1 MDFRVLG
8 PIEIL
13 DHGCNVVPTAP
24 KPRQVI
30 SLLLLRRN
38 TLVQTAELIDELWE
52 HNPPG
57 SAMTTL
63 QTYVYKLRK
72 VLLRQGGEEIL
83 HTKPGGYLLAVP
95 DSAIDLHTFETDANA
110 GKALLEEGDPV
121 GAAAVLKRALAM
133 WRGPV
138 LADVAPGSLLT
149 SYVIRLQELHFRTR
163 ELRIQ
168 ADLRLGL
175 HRELI
180 SELKSLMMAHPLHE
194 NLHAFLM
201 IALHRSGRRHEAL
214 EVYQVLRNNMVEE
227 LGLEPGQELKQL
239 HRALLADGPLDTSVP
254 HHQLTAV
261 MAEPAELTM
270 LSAAPAAPAAPAAS
284 PSAPSTPRRAP
295 QPAVAGVPTPA
306 QLPADLADFTGRGA
320 VVGDIVADFT
330 AAQKAGA
337 LRTAPWMALI
347 SGMPG
352 VGKTAL
358 AVHVA
363 HLVRGQFGDGQLFAD
378 LRASSATPR
387 NPGEVLLG
395 FLRSLGMAEHQIPD
409 DTEERCNLFRS
420 VTANRRLLI
429 VIDDV
434 TSSADLRPL
443 LPANPEC
450 AVIVTGCRTL
460 HGVGG
465 ALNVDLDVMD
475 HAEGVELLARMV
487 GRARLEAERRAT
499 DRLVELCGRLPVALR
514 CIGSRLVAVPGLP
527 LTVLADRLTNSP
539 QALDELCLGD
549 LNLRAMYDSS
559 YARLS
564 RQEQSTFRLLSML
577 PGAAFTGDAAA
588 ELLGWEPAAVERL
601 LIRFADDHLIK
612 IVGFGND
619 KIHYAF
625 PELTRAY
632 AKSRLD
638 SVLTD
643 AAQSVLVASV
653 PGEVADV

>member
-72 VLLRQGGEEIL
+72 VLLRQDGEEIL
-83 HTKPGGYLLAVP
+83 RTKPGGYLLAVP
-95 DSAIDLHTFETDANA
+95 DSAIDLHEFETDANA
-110 GKALLEEGDPV
+110 GKELLEEGDPA
-121 GAAAVLKRALAM
+121 GAAAVLKRALSI
-133 WRGPV
+133 WRGPA
-138 LADVAPGSLLT
+138 LADVTPGSLLT

-163 ELRIQ
+163 DLRIQ
-168 ADLRLGL
+168 AELQLGL

-180 SELKSLMMAHPLHE
+180 SELKSLVMAHPLHE

-214 EVYQVLRNNMVEE
+214 EVYLLLRNNMVKE

-239 HRALLADGPLDTSVP
+239 HRALLVDGPLDTSVP

-261 MAEPAELTM
+261 TAEPAQLTV
-270 LSAAPAAPAAPAAS
+270 LSTAPAAAAAP
-284 PSAPSTPRRAP
+284 PSAPSAPRPAP
-295 QPAVAGVPTPA
+295 QAAVAGVPTPA
-306 QLPADLADFTGRGA
+306 QLPADLADFTGREA
-320 VVGDIVADFT
+320 VVSDLIADFT
-330 AAQKAGA
+330 ATQKAGA

-363 HLVRGQFGDGQLFAD
+363 HLVRERFGGGQLFAD
-378 LRASSATPR
+378 LRASSSSPR
-387 NPGEVLLG
+387 DPAEVLLS
-395 FLRSLGMAEHQIPD
+395 FLRSLGMAENQIPD

-420 VTANRRLLI
+420 VTADRRLLI

-434 TSSADLRPL
+434 SSLADLRPL
-443 LPANPEC
+443 LPANPQC
-450 AVIVTGCRTL
+450 AVLVTGCRTL

-465 ALNVDLDVMD
+465 ALNVNLDVMD
-475 HAEGVELLARMV
+475 HTEAVELLARLV
-487 GRARLEAERRAT
+487 GRTRLEAERCAT

-539 QALDELCLGD
+539 QALDELYLGD
-549 LNLRAMYDSS
+549 LNLREMYDSS
-559 YARLS
+559 YARLN

-577 PGAAFTGDAAA
+577 PGEAFTGDAAA

-601 LIRFADDHLIK
+601 LTRFADDHLIK

-638 SVLTD
+638 SVLTG
-643 AAQSVLVASV
+643 AAQSGPVANMS
-653 PGEVADV
+653 GEVADV

>member
-1 MDFRVLG
+1 MEFRVLG

-13 DHGCNVVPTAP
+13 DRGCNVVPTAP

-52 HNPPG
+52 QNPPG

-83 HTKPGGYLLAVP
+83 HTKPGGYLLSVP

-121 GAAAVLKRALAM
+121 GAAAVLKRALSV
-133 WRGPV
+133 WRGPA

-168 ADLRLGL
+168 AELRLGL

-180 SELKSLMMAHPLHE
+180 SELKSLIMAHPLHE

-214 EVYQVLRNNMVEE
+214 EVYQLLRNNMVEE
-227 LGLEPGQELKQL
+227 LGLEPGQEVKQL
-239 HRALLADGPLDTSVP
+239 HRALLADGPLDTS
-254 HHQLTAV
+254 TAV
-261 MAEPAELTM
+261 MAEPAELTV
-270 LSAAPAAPAAPAAS
+270 LSAAPDV
-284 PSAPSTPRRAP
+284 APSGANAARPASL
-295 QPAVAGVPTPA
+295 PAVAGVPTPA
-306 QLPADLADFTGRGA
+306 QLPADLADFTGREA
-320 VVGDIVADFT
+320 LVSDLVADFT
-330 AAQKAGA
+330 ADQQAGA

-358 AVHVA
+358 AVHLA
-363 HLVRGQFGDGQLFAD
+363 HLIRDRFGGGQLFAD
-378 LRASSATPR
+378 LRASSTTPR
-387 NPGEVLLG
+387 DPAEVLMS
-395 FLRSLGMAEHQIPD
+395 FLRSLGMAEQQIPD
-409 DTEERCNLFRS
+409 GTEERCNLFRS
-420 VTANRRLLI
+420 VTANRRLLL

-434 TSSADLRPL
+434 SSLADLRPL
-443 LPANPEC
+443 LPANPQC
-450 AVIVTGCRTL
+450 AVVVTGCRTL

-465 ALNVDLDVMD
+465 AVNVDLDVMD
-475 HAEGVELLARMV
+475 HAEGVELLARIV
-487 GRARLEAERRAT
+487 GRARLEAERCAT

-527 LTVLADRLTNSP
+527 LTVLADRLTNSR
-539 QALDELCLGD
+539 QALDELYLGD

-559 YARLS
+559 YARLN

-577 PGAAFTGDAAA
+577 PGEAFTGDAVA
-588 ELLGWEPAAVERL
+588 ELLGWEPAAVERVL
-601 LIRFADDHLIK
+601 TRFTDDHLIK
-612 IVGFGND
+612 VVGFDND
-619 KIHYAF
+619 RIHYAF

-632 AKSRLD
+632 AKSRLE

-643 AAQSVLVASV
+643 AAQSVLVANC